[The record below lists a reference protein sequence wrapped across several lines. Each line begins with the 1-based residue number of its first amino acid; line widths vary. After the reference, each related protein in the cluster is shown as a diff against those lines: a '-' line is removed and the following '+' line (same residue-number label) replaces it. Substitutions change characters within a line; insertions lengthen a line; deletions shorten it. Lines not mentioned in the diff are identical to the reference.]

1 MAKPKIA
8 LLLTGGGARAAYQVG
23 ALKAIASFYPRN
35 NKIPFDILC
44 GTSAGSV
51 NATGLAVY
59 ASCFHLGVK
68 KIEYIWRNFN
78 SQQVFYSGPSD
89 LWLELLKTLL
99 GTLQA
104 DYGLQKGFSIL
115 NNAPLRELLNNTLD
129 FRRIDRNIQNHY
141 LDALC
146 VTISNYSNADSISFF
161 QGQPDISQWQR
172 AKRLGVKTMIN
183 PEHLMASSA
192 IPMIFPPCQIGQ
204 SYFCDGS
211 VHQLSPLS
219 PAIHLG
225 ADKILAVSLEEPDSG
240 ASTYLHKPPGSAEIA
255 GHLLDTIFTDTLNS
269 DLERLSR
276 INATLDII
284 KAEEKAKLDLKHI
297 DAMRIKPNSSINQIA
312 TSKYKHLPFSVKNL
326 LRLLGIKRDSE
337 SSLISYLMFEAS
349 FTQQLIQLGYTET
362 LEKEAELKEFLEI
375 T

>member
-1 MAKPKIA
+1 MAKAKIA

-23 ALKAIASFYPRN
+23 ALKAITSFYPRN
-35 NKIPFDILC
+35 HKIPFTILC

-78 SQQVFYSGPSD
+78 TQQVFCSGPGD
-89 LWLELLKTLL
+89 LWLELIKTIL

-104 DYGLQKGFSIL
+104 DYGSRRGFAIL
-115 NNAPLRELLNNTLD
+115 NNSPLRDLLNSTLD
-129 FRRIDRNIQNHY
+129 FRRIDRNIQKQY

-146 VTISNYSNADSISFF
+146 VTVSNYSNADSISFF
-161 QGQPDISQWQR
+161 QAQPEIAQWQR
-172 AKRLGVKTMIN
+172 AKRLGFKTMIN

-192 IPMIFPPCQIGQ
+192 IPMIFPPSQIGQ
-204 SYFCDGS
+204 NYFCDGS

-225 ADKILAVSLEEPDSG
+225 ADKILALSLGEP
-240 ASTYLHKPPGSAEIA
+240 STDNYSTLNRPPSSAEIA

-269 DLERLSR
+269 DLERLKRVNS
-276 INATLDII
+276 TLNILHPDDS
-284 KAEEKAKLDLKHI
+284 AKLMLKQI
-297 DAMRIKPNSSINQIA
+297 DTIMIKPKQSINQLA
-312 TSKYKHLPFSVKNL
+312 THKFHHLPWSVKTL
-326 LRLLGIKRDSE
+326 LRLVGIKRDSE
-337 SSLISYLMFEAS
+337 SSLTSYLLFEPA
-349 FTQQLIQLGYTET
+349 FTKALIQLGYTET
-362 LEKEAELKEFLEI
+362 LGREEELRTFLEL
-375 T
+375 